1 MQERILLVLNG
12 GGALGAYQCG
22 VYRTLVRHYGAE
34 VLRRTVI
41 VGASIGAVNGFLIA
55 AHHHQPDSG
64 LGTLERFWREVAQPS
79 VPFLPFPET
88 LSWRLNATLTGL
100 TWGNPPVFH
109 GVPGGFL
116 AGLTWY
122 PAMAGYDNRSL
133 VETTRR
139 YAEEYSP
146 KEAASPR
153 LMIRAIDIEAA
164 TPAWFDSADQ
174 PIVPTMLGAS
184 SAIPLLFQPGRHAGR
199 AYWDGD
205 VWHQGLLLPALR
217 RLLGEEP
224 DQRLHVITVEL
235 FKRSAGMPSGFG
247 QSLDHFR
254 RLFLGARS
262 DDEAEEAT
270 ERYPS
275 LRLTRIRR
283 APHPGEEASLW
294 LMDWG
299 ADRLAYLLEQGEQDA
314 ERALNEKQSES
325 ETTGNKK

>member
-1 MQERILLVLNG
+1 MERILLVLNG

-22 VYRTLVRHYGAE
+22 VYRTLVRHLGAE
-34 VLRRTVI
+34 GLRRTTI

-55 AHHHQPDSG
+55 AHHHRPDKG
-64 LGTLERFWREVAQPS
+64 LKVLERFWREVAQPS

-88 LSWRLNATLTGL
+88 RSWRLNATLTGL
-100 TWGNPPVFH
+100 LWGNPPIFH

-116 AGLTWY
+116 AGLAWY

-133 VETTRR
+133 VETVRR
-139 YAEEYSP
+139 YATHYSP
-146 KEAASPR
+146 EDETSPR
-153 LMIRAIDIEAA
+153 LLIRAIDIAA
-164 TPAWFDSADQ
+164 AAPTWFDSDEQ
-174 PIVPTMLGAS
+174 PIVPSMTGAS
-184 SAIPLLFQPGRHAGR
+184 SAIPLLFQPGWHEGR

-217 RLLGEEP
+217 RLLGEAPE
-224 DQRLHVITVEL
+224 QRLHAITVEL
-235 FKRSAGMPSGFG
+235 FRRSAGKPSGFG

-299 ADRLAYLLEQGEQDA
+299 SDRLAYLLEQGEKDA
-314 ERALNEKQSES
+314 ERALR
-325 ETTGNKK
+325 GH